1 MLVITFTSTLTGR
14 RDAVPEPSFPGG
26 VHDVVSSTRNGSPV
40 RSMRRHL
47 LLSAAIAGP
56 LAVLVAAL
64 SGGARAAPSALVGV
78 SIVTLVVVL
87 GFVGITAVTNGPT
100 GLALAGAAIVYLGQL
115 LLLVL
120 AIAVLRDAT
129 WLEGRALSL
138 AAIAQVLATQ
148 VGQVVGYVRGRHL
161 IAPDAFGSAR

>member
-1 MLVITFTSTLTGR
+1 M
-14 RDAVPEPSFPGG
+14 
-26 VHDVVSSTRNGSPV
+26 VSSSRNGSPV

-64 SGGARAAPSALVGV
+64 SGGARAALSALVGV